1 MKNKFQQERLS
12 GCSGQ
17 RRAFRRYR
25 SDYLFMLPYLSVFFL
40 FMVLPVLVAVFLG
53 FTSYNVFEKPQLIGM
68 DNYFKM
74 FLDDGL
80 FMTAL
85 SNTLIIGLITGPL
98 GYVLS
103 FCVAWMINEFGTKLR
118 TLLTFLFYI
127 PSLTGGMAAIWMII
141 FNGDRYGILNGLL
154 LNMNVI
160 YQPIQWLT
168 DTQYMLAALIVVSV
182 WSSMGTGFLSF
193 VAGFRTIDSKLYEA
207 GAVDGIRNRFQELW
221 YITMPSMKPQLLFG
235 AIMSITTAFGSS
247 ALITQ
252 LFGFPSTG
260 YRLYTLVHML
270 EDYGGQRF
278 EMGYACALAT
288 ILFAIMVLI
297 NQVVQQL
304 IAKVGS

>member
-1 MKNKFQQERLS
+1 
-12 GCSGQ
+12 
-17 RRAFRRYR
+17 
-25 SDYLFMLPYLSVFFL
+25 
-40 FMVLPVLVAVFLG
+40 
-53 FTSYNVFEKPQLIGM
+53 
-68 DNYFKM
+68 
-74 FLDDGL
+74 
-80 FMTAL
+80 
-85 SNTLIIGLITGPL
+85 
-98 GYVLS
+98 
-103 FCVAWMINEFGTKLR
+103 MINEFGAKLR

-141 FNGDRYGILNGLL
+141 FNGDRYGILNGIL
-154 LNMNVI
+154 LNMNII

-168 DTQYMLAALIVVSV
+168 DTKYMLFALIVVSV

-193 VAGFRTIDSKLYEA
+193 VAGFRTIDDKLYEA

-221 YITMPSMKPQLLFG
+221 YITLPSMKPQLLFG
-235 AIMSITTAFGSS
+235 AVMSITTAFGSS

-278 EMGYACALAT
+278 EMGYACAIAT
-288 ILFAIMVLI
+288 ILFAIMMLI
-297 NQVVQQL
+297 NRTVQRL